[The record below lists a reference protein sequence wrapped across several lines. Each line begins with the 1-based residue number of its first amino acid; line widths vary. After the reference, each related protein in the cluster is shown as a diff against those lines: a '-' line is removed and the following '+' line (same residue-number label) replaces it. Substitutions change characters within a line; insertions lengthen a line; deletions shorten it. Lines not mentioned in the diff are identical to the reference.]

1 MKRLAIVLK
10 IVGAILAVIVV
21 VAVVA
26 LVRLSVRTKA
36 LQDDYSAL
44 LSDERYSN
52 PVSVDGVE
60 VITQDVSCGY
70 AVIEMFSTWNG
81 GNVTEES
88 LYEEYGKVVTST
100 GKSFQDEMNKQFP
113 EYETR
118 IHKWQKNSELL
129 SIIYDNLKEGVP
141 VPFEWAALYGDEW
154 TLHYSLVTAM
164 DLRSDVIKVA
174 NPYGYYEELS
184 VSDFLDRTSFEAYED
199 LPLFMRMAFAFG
211 IFEKNTVFSV
221 NNVQGERESMNEEN
235 NVVDKESFAS
245 GISTGEEAQEAETA
259 AAGQETQEAVS
270 TEVVLNDEIEERC
283 PVTVQATRGD
293 VKYGEFTH
301 GVYYSETCGLERGYS
316 ILLPADYRV
325 DKQYPVLYLLH
336 GIFGDE
342 YSFSGDPS
350 NKIKEI
356 VGNMAADGLIEETI
370 VVCPNMYAAT
380 DPNQKPGF
388 NSESVLPYDNFI
400 NDLVNDLMP
409 FIEKEYSVLTGREN
423 TYLAGFSMGGRETIF
438 ITLKRPELFG
448 YVCSMS
454 AAPGIVPTKD
464 KFMTHTGQM
473 QENEVKFADGAVT
486 PNVFILCC
494 GTRDSVVGTY
504 PKSYHELLEANGS
517 EHTWYEVTG
526 ADHDNNVI
534 KSGLYN
540 LFKQIAYDKAN

>member
-21 VAVVA
+21 MAVVA

-44 LSDERYSN
+44 LSDERYN
-52 PVSVDGVE
+52 DPVSVSGVE

-70 AVIEMFSTWNG
+70 AVIEMFSSWCG
-81 GNVTEES
+81 KNVTEES

-100 GKSFQDEMNKQFP
+100 GKSFCDEMNKQFP
-113 EYETR
+113 EFETR

-129 SIIYDNLKEGVP
+129 SIIYENLAAGVP
-141 VPFEWAALYGDEW
+141 VPFEWAALYGDQW
-154 TLHYSLVTAM
+154 TLHYSLVIGM
-164 DLRSDVIKVA
+164 DIKNDVIKVA

-184 VSDFLDRTSFEAYED
+184 VSDFLGRTSFEAYDD
-199 LPLFMRMAFAFG
+199 LPLFMRMAFAIG

-221 NNVQGERESMNEEN
+221 KKIQGERESMIEDNKE
-235 NVVDKESFAS
+235 VDKESFAS
-245 GISTGEEAQEAETA
+245 GISTGEEMQESETDN
-259 AAGQETQEAVS
+259 AGQETNEAA
-270 TEVVLNDEIEERC
+270 EVVISNEIEERC
-283 PVTVQATRGD
+283 PVSVQATRKD
-293 VKYGEFTH
+293 VEYGEFTH
-301 GVYYSETCGLERGYS
+301 GAYYSETCGLERGYS

-342 YSFSGDPS
+342 YSFSGDAG

-370 VVCPNMYAAT
+370 VVCPNMYATT
-380 DPNQKPGF
+380 DPDQKPGF
-388 NSESVLPYDNFI
+388 DSESVLPYDNFI

-473 QENEVKFADGAVT
+473 QESEVKFADGAVT
-486 PNVFILCC
+486 PNVFMLCC

-504 PKSYHELLEANGS
+504 PKSYHELLEEGGVD
-517 EHTWYEVTG
+517 HIWYEVTG